1 MHWHRPFFAISL
13 TIRYIN
19 FISTC
24 SELKAPEDILY
35 GIEPKESQDFQIPI
49 SKLLKNKRLAPGIY
63 RISKEVWFANQKKEP
78 FHVVASF
85 EIK

>member
-1 MHWHRPFFAISL
+1 M
-13 TIRYIN
+13 
-19 FISTC
+19 
-24 SELKAPEDILY
+24 Y